1 MLVIQPGSNTGLGR
15 HRSFHQVARGAI
27 QTYRRSWYNAKLL
40 VRYAPAAFNPARRS
54 FTAIRFFYKLN
65 RRPGCRCL
73 GLSPPGDTSH
83 QPALPLP
90 SPLPLRRMPPLPVQP
105 PQHAESLSGL
115 IERVTFFNEEN
126 GWAVL
131 KVKAKGHRDL
141 VTIVGSLPSVSAGEW
156 VTAEGRWVQDREF
169 GQQFRAEMLTST
181 APTTREGIEK
191 YLGSGMVKGIGP
203 VYAQKLVAKFGEQ
216 IFEIIETQSARLEEL
231 DGIGPKRRQRIKTA
245 WAEQKVI
252 RQIMVFL
259 HSNGVSTSRAVRIYK
274 TYGEKAIET
283 VQTNPYALAKDI
295 HGIGFKT
302 ADQIAQKIGIPLD
315 SLIRAGAGLSHVLI
329 EATSEGH
336 CALPLELLKD
346 EAGKLL
352 LVDDKIVTA
361 ALERTLAAKDL
372 VQETIHGQELIFL
385 PHLKRAEELIAGR
398 IRSLAAPSS
407 YPAIDFD
414 KAIVWCQRKTGKE
427 LAPSQ
432 VQALKLALSSRVL
445 VITGGPGVG
454 KTTLVNAILLILR
467 AKQVR
472 CVLCAPTG
480 RAAKRL
486 FETTGVEAK
495 TIHRLLEVK
504 PATGGYGRNEGNPLD
519 CDLLVVDETSMVDVS
534 LMSNLLRALPPK
546 ASLLLVGD
554 IDQLPSVG
562 PGMVL
567 RHIIGSKVVPVV
579 RLTEVFRQ
587 ALHSRIITN
596 AHRINEGHMPEM
608 ADGESDFFF
617 IDRDEPDQ
625 IAATLVEMV
634 KTRIPA
640 KFRLDSI
647 RDIQVLCPMN
657 RGSLGIRE
665 LNVRLQNELNPG
677 LAGEPTVEKFGWHFR
692 PRDKVIQTENDYDKD
707 VFNGDIGQ
715 IVKIDPVERE
725 ITIRFDQREV
735 VYDFGEL
742 DEVSLAYAITIHK
755 SQGSEFPAVVIP
767 LAMQQYMLLQRNLV
781 YTGIT
786 RGKKLVVL
794 IGQRKA
800 LAMAVKNN
808 RTENRFSGLL
818 ARLTA

>member
-1 MLVIQPGSNTGLGR
+1 
-15 HRSFHQVARGAI
+15 
-27 QTYRRSWYNAKLL
+27 
-40 VRYAPAAFNPARRS
+40 
-54 FTAIRFFYKLN
+54 
-65 RRPGCRCL
+65 
-73 GLSPPGDTSH
+73 
-83 QPALPLP
+83 
-90 SPLPLRRMPPLPVQP
+90 MPPQP
-105 PQHAESLSGL
+105 PAQHAESLSGL

-141 VTIVGSLPSVSAGEW
+141 VAVVGSLPSVSAGEW

-169 GQQFRAEMLTST
+169 GLQFRAEMLNST

-216 IFEIIETQSARLEEL
+216 IFDVIENQSARLEEL

-274 TYGEKAIET
+274 TYGEDAIT
-283 VQTNPYALAKDI
+283 KVQTDPYRLAKDI

-302 ADQIAQKIGIPLD
+302 ADQIAQKIGIPVD
-315 SLIRAGAGLSHVLI
+315 SLIRACAGLGHVLI

-336 CALPLELLKD
+336 CALPLDLLKD

-361 ALERTLAAKDL
+361 ALERTLASKDL
-372 VQETIHGQELIFL
+372 VRETINGQELIFL
-385 PHLKRAEELIAGR
+385 PHLKRAEEIIAGR
-398 IRSLAAPSS
+398 IRSLAAAPSAF
-407 YPAIDFD
+407 PAINFE
-414 KAIVWCQRKTGKE
+414 KAVDWCQTKTGKA

-432 VQALKLALSSRVL
+432 REALKLALTSRAL

-472 CVLCAPTG
+472 CLLCAPTG

-495 TIHRLLEVK
+495 TIHRLLEVQ
-504 PATGGYGRNEGNPLD
+504 PATGSYGRNEAKPLD
-519 CDLLVVDETSMVDVS
+519 CDLLVVDETSMVDVT
-534 LMSNLLRALPPK
+534 LMANLLRALPPK

-567 RHIIGSKVVPVV
+567 RHIIESKVVPVV

-587 ALHSRIITN
+587 AAHSRIIIN
-596 AHRINEGHMPEM
+596 AHRINEGLMPEFS
-608 ADGESDFFF
+608 AKGNESDFFF

-640 KFRLDSI
+640 KFRLDPI
-647 RDIQVLCPMN
+647 RDVQVLCPMN
-657 RGSLGIRE
+657 KGSLGIRE
-665 LNVRLQNELNPG
+665 LNVRLQNELNPAR
-677 LAGEPTVEKFGWHFR
+677 AGEPTVEKFGWQFR
-692 PRDKVIQTENDYDKD
+692 SRDKVIQTENDYDKD

-725 ITIRFDQREV
+725 V
-735 VYDFGEL
+735 VYDYGEL
-742 DEVSLAYAITIHK
+742 DEISLAYAITIHK
-755 SQGSEFPAVVIP
+755 SQGSEFPAVVTP

-800 LAMAVKNN
+800 LA
-808 RTENRFSGLL
+808 
-818 ARLTA
+818 AR